1 MFIST
6 VFCDDNKATSFDSY
20 GINNIS
26 IEFYQPQSFSKD
38 PINYY
43 SAIHFVEYAVLAFI
57 PFIKMQHIWSISIG
71 WEILELF
78 ISKEWA
84 RESWLNKLLDL
95 FFNWS
100 GFYIVRKYFLK
111 SYI

>member
-6 VFCDDNKATSFDSY
+6 VFCDDNKTTSFDSY

-43 SAIHFVEYAVLAFI
+43 SLIHFVEYAVLAII
-57 PFIKMQHIWSISIG
+57 PVVKIKQFWSISIG
-71 WEILELF
+71 WEVLELF

-84 RESWLNKLLDL
+84 RESWLNKLFDL
-95 FFNWS
+95 LFNWLGFNSVRAYS
-100 GFYIVRKYFLK
+100 GRKNK
-111 SYI
+111 